1 MSVAAAALPDIITK
15 DPALQIVSDAAG
27 RMRVSVEWVRC
38 DSRRAVAVEEAVAK
52 QDGVRVVH
60 AYPRTGSVVVWYS
73 PRRCDRSAV
82 LSAISSAADVAAELI
97 PARAP
102 HSSEIAN
109 TDVLRMVIGGAA
121 LGMLGVRRYVFARS
135 PLLGP
140 NGRILATGVTV
151 FTGYPFL
158 RGALRSLR
166 SGRAGTDALV
176 SAATVASLVLREN
189 VVALTVLWL
198 LNIGEYLQDLTLRRT
213 RRAISEL
220 LRGSQDTAWIR
231 LTEGPGTGTEIQ
243 VPIDSVQIGDDVVI
257 HDHVAI
263 PVDGEVIDGEAIV
276 NQSAITGENLPV
288 SVVVGAHVHAGSV
301 VVRGRLVVRAQAV
314 GKQTAIGRI
323 IARVEE
329 AQHDRAP
336 IQTVGENFS
345 RRFVPTSFIVSAV
358 TLAITGDVRRAMTML
373 LIACPCAVG
382 LSTPTAISAAIGNGA
397 RRGILIKGGS
407 HLEQA
412 GRVDAIVF
420 DKTGTL
426 TVGRPVVTNI
436 IALHKDWEPEQV
448 LAYAASSEIHS
459 RHPLAEAVIRSTEE
473 RHITI
478 PPHEECEVLVGLG
491 MRTWADGRTLLLGS
505 PGLLRAEKV
514 RVSKKASE
522 WVDRLRRQAET
533 PLLLAVDGTLVGLIS
548 LRDEVRPEAV
558 EVLGKLRDNGIRR
571 VVMLTGDHPDIAQ
584 VVAEELGIDEW
595 RAEVMPEDKLEV
607 VRGLQNDGYVVGMVG
622 DGINDAP
629 ALAAADIG
637 IAMGLAGTDVA
648 VETADV
654 ALANDDLH
662 RLLDV
667 RDLGARAVDVIR
679 ENYGMSIAVNA
690 AGLHHR
696 RGRRAVPRAGR
707 DPAQRIL
714 RRGGDQQLPADPLP
728 ARVVAIA
735 SAAKPGAAGRHPTTR
750 RSTARRSLAGQL
762 ISVATACRVRRGST
776 RLGPTSE
783 TRSARFTPDSLS
795 LTGSTSRRK
804 V

>member
-1 MSVAAAALPDIITK
+1 MALALV
-15 DPALQIVSDAAG
+15 PALAPADEPALRVISDAAG
-27 RMRVSVEWVRC
+27 RMRVRVDWVRAN
-38 DSRRAVAVEEAVAK
+38 SRRAVAVEEAVAK
-52 QDGVRVVH
+52 CDGVRVVH

-73 PRRCDRSAV
+73 PRRCDRAAV
-82 LSAISSAADVAAELI
+82 LEAISGAAHVAAELI
-97 PARAP
+97 PARSP
-102 HSSEIAN
+102 HSEEIRN
-109 TDVLRMVIGGAA
+109 SDVLRMVIGGAA
-121 LGMLGVRRYVFARS
+121 LALLGVRRYVFARP

-140 NGRILATGVTV
+140 SGRVVATGVTI

-158 RGALRSLR
+158 RGALRSVG
-166 SGRAGTDALV
+166 SGKLGTDALV
-176 SAATVASLVLREN
+176 SAATVASLILREN

-213 RRAISEL
+213 RRAISDL
-220 LRGSQDTAWIR
+220 LRGTSDTAWIR
-231 LTEGPGTGTEIQ
+231 LPDGAEVQ
-243 VPIDSVQIGDDVVI
+243 VAIDTLEIGDEVVV

-263 PVDGEVIDGEAIV
+263 PVDGEVVDGEAVV

-288 SVVVGAHVHAGSV
+288 SIITGAHVHAGSV
-301 VVRGRLVVRAQAV
+301 VVRGRLVVRAHAV
-314 GKQTAIGRI
+314 GNQTTIGRI

-345 RRFVPTSFIVSAV
+345 RRFVPTSFVVSAL
-358 TLAITGDVRRAMTML
+358 TLLVTGDVRRAMTML

-436 IALHKDWEPEQV
+436 VSLHKDWEPEQV

-514 RVSKKASE
+514 KVSKKAQE
-522 WVDRLRRQAET
+522 WVDKLRREAET
-533 PLLLAVDGTLVGLIS
+533 PLLLAVDGTLVGVIS
-548 LRDEVRPEAV
+548 LRDEVRPDAAD
-558 EVLGKLRDNGIRR
+558 VLNQLRTSGVRR
-571 VVMLTGDHPDIAQ
+571 IVMLTGDHPDIAA
-584 VVAEELGIDEW
+584 VVADELGIGEW
-595 RAEVMPEDKLEV
+595 RAEVMPEDKLQV
-607 VRGLQNDGYVVGMVG
+607 VRQLQDEGHVVGMVG
-622 DGINDAP
+622 DGVNDAP

-654 ALANDDLH
+654 ALANDNLY

-667 RDLGARAVDVIR
+667 RDLGTRAVDVIR

-690 AGLHHR
+690 AGLLI
-696 RGRRAVPRAGR
+696 GAGGALS
-707 DPAQRIL
+707 PVLAAIL
-714 RRGGDQQLPADPLP
+714 HNASSV
-728 ARVVAIA
+728 AVVAN
-735 SAAKPGAAGRHPTTR
+735 SSR
-750 RSTARRSLAGQL
+750 L
-762 ISVATACRVRRGST
+762 IRY
-776 RLGPTSE
+776 RLE
-783 TRSARFTPDSLS
+783 
-795 LTGSTSRRK
+795 
-804 V
+804 

>member
-1 MSVAAAALPDIITK
+1 MALATALDPVQPK

-27 RMRVSVEWVRC
+27 RMRVSVDWLRC
-38 DSRRAVAVEEAVAK
+38 DSRRAVAIEEAVANE
-52 QDGVRVVH
+52 DGVRVVH

-73 PRRCDRSAV
+73 PRRCDRAAV
-82 LSAISSAADVAAELI
+82 LGAISSAAHVAAELI

-102 HSSEIAN
+102 HSEEIRN
-109 TDVLRMVIGGAA
+109 TDVLRMVVGGAA
-121 LGMLGVRRYVFARS
+121 LALLGVRRYVFARP

-140 NGRILATGVTV
+140 NGRVLATGVTI

-231 LTEGPGTGTEIQ
+231 LTDGAEVQ
-243 VPIDSVQIGDDVVI
+243 VPIDGVQIGDEVII

-263 PVDGEVIDGEAIV
+263 PVDGEVADGEAIV

-288 SVVVGAHVHAGSV
+288 SVLVGAHVHAGSV

-314 GKQTAIGRI
+314 GNQTAIGRI
-323 IARVEE
+323 ITRVEE

-345 RRFVPTSFIVSAV
+345 RRFVPTSFIVSAL
-358 TLAITGDVRRAMTML
+358 TLAVTGDVRRAMTML

-522 WVDRLRRQAET
+522 WVDRLRRKAET
-533 PLLLAVDGTLVGLIS
+533 PLLLAVDGKLVGLIS
-548 LRDEVRPEAV
+548 LRDEVRTEAV
-558 EVLGKLRDNGIRR
+558 EVLKQLRDNGIRR
-571 VVMLTGDHPDIAQ
+571 IVMLTGDHPDIAR
-584 VVAEELGIDEW
+584 VVAEELGLDEW

-690 AGLHHR
+690 AGLII
-696 RGRRAVPRAGR
+696 GAGGALS
-707 DPAQRIL
+707 PVLAAIL
-714 RRGGDQQLPADPLP
+714 HNASSV
-728 ARVVAIA
+728 AVVAN
-735 SAAKPGAAGRHPTTR
+735 SSR
-750 RSTARRSLAGQL
+750 L
-762 ISVATACRVRRGST
+762 IRY
-776 RLGPTSE
+776 RL
-783 TRSARFTPDSLS
+783 D
-795 LTGSTSRRK
+795 
-804 V
+804 

>member
-1 MSVAAAALPDIITK
+1 
-15 DPALQIVSDAAG
+15 
-27 RMRVSVEWVRC
+27 MRVQVAWVRGN
-38 DSRRAVAVEEAVAK
+38 SRRAVAVEEAVAK
-52 QDGVRVVH
+52 CNGVRVVH

-73 PRRCDRSAV
+73 PKRCDRAAV
-82 LSAISSAADVAAELI
+82 LAAIDDAAHVAADLI
-97 PARAP
+97 PTRAP
-102 HSSEIAN
+102 HSSEIRN

-121 LGMLGVRRYVFARS
+121 LALLGVRRYVFARP
-135 PLLGP
+135 PLLGTS
-140 NGRILATGVTV
+140 GRVVASGVTI

-176 SAATVASLVLREN
+176 SAATVASLILREN

-220 LRGSQDTAWIR
+220 LRGSQDTAWVR
-231 LTEGPGTGTEIQ
+231 LAEDSARPDARTEVQ
-243 VPIDSVQIGDDVVI
+243 VPIDTLQIGDEVVV

-263 PVDGEVIDGEAIV
+263 PVDGEVVDGEAVV

-288 SVVVGAHVHAGSV
+288 SVGVGAHVHAGSV
-301 VVRGRLVVRAQAV
+301 VVRGRLVVRAEAV
-314 GKQTAIGRI
+314 GSQTTIGRI
-323 IARVEE
+323 ITRVEQ
-329 AQHDRAP
+329 AQLDRAP

-345 RRFVPTSFIVSAV
+345 RRFVPTSFIVSAI

-382 LSTPTAISAAIGNGA
+382 LATPTAISAAIGNGA

-436 IALHKDWEPEQV
+436 VAMHKDWQPEQV

-473 RHITI
+473 RHISI

-505 PGLLRAEKV
+505 PSLLRAEKV
-514 RVSKKASE
+514 KVPKKASE
-522 WVDRLRRQAET
+522 WVAKLRSQAET

-548 LRDEVRPEAV
+548 LRDEVRPEAAA
-558 EVLGKLRDNGIRR
+558 VLTKLRASGIRR
-571 VVMLTGDHPDIAQ
+571 IVMLTGDHPDIAE
-584 VVAEELGIDEW
+584 VVAGELGIDEW

-607 VRGLQNDGYVVGMVG
+607 VRNLQEEGYVVGMVG

-690 AGLHHR
+690 AGLLI
-696 RGRRAVPRAGR
+696 GAGGALS
-707 DPAQRIL
+707 PVLAAIL
-714 RRGGDQQLPADPLP
+714 HNASSV
-728 ARVVAIA
+728 AVVAN
-735 SAAKPGAAGRHPTTR
+735 SSR
-750 RSTARRSLAGQL
+750 L
-762 ISVATACRVRRGST
+762 IRY
-776 RLGPTSE
+776 RL
-783 TRSARFTPDSLS
+783 D
-795 LTGSTSRRK
+795 
-804 V
+804 

>member
-1 MSVAAAALPDIITK
+1 MTDLLV
-15 DPALQIVSDAAG
+15 VSDAAG
-27 RMRVSVEWVRC
+27 RMRVKVPWVRA
-38 DSRRAVAVEEAVAK
+38 DSRRAVAVEEAVDR
-52 QDGVRVVH
+52 QHGVRAVH
-60 AYPRTGSVVVWYS
+60 AYPHTGSVVVWYS
-73 PRRCDRSAV
+73 PKRCDRAEV
-82 LSAISSAADVAAELI
+82 LSAITSAEHVAAELI
-97 PARAP
+97 PARTP
-102 HSSEIAN
+102 RSSDIRN
-109 TDVLRMVIGGAA
+109 TEVLRMVIGGAA
-121 LGMLGVRRYVFARS
+121 LALLGVRRYAFNQP

-140 NGRILATGVTV
+140 SGRLVATGATV
-151 FTGYPFL
+151 FMGYPFL

-176 SAATVASLVLREN
+176 TAATVASLILREN

-231 LTEGPGTGTEIQ
+231 LTGGPQVGTEIQ
-243 VPIDSVQIGDDVVI
+243 VPIDTVEIGDEVVI

-263 PVDGEVIDGEAIV
+263 PVDGEVVDGEAVV

-288 SVVVGAHVHAGSV
+288 SVTVGAHVHAGSV
-301 VVRGRLVVRAQAV
+301 VVRGRLVVRADAV
-314 GKQTAIGRI
+314 GNETTIGRI

-329 AQHDRAP
+329 AQNDRAP
-336 IQTVGENFS
+336 IQTIGENFS
-345 RRFVPTSFIVSAV
+345 RRFVPTSFIVSAI
-358 TLAITGDVRRAMTML
+358 TLAISGDVRRAMTML

-436 IALHKDWEPEQV
+436 VALHDDWQPEQV
-448 LAYAASSEIHS
+448 LAYAASSELHS

-473 RHITI
+473 RRITI

-505 PGLLRAEKV
+505 PSLLRSENV
-514 RVSKKASE
+514 EVSREAAD
-522 WVDRLRRQAET
+522 WVDKLRRQAET
-533 PLLLAVDGTLVGLIS
+533 PLLLAVDETLVGLIS
-548 LRDEVRPEAV
+548 LRDEFRSEAPD
-558 EVLGKLRDNGIRR
+558 VLKKLRTNGIRR
-571 VVMLTGDHPDIAQ
+571 IVMLTGDHPDIAK
-584 VVAEELGIDEW
+584 VVAGDLDIDEW

-607 VRGLQNDGYVVGMVG
+607 VRQLQDEGYTVGMVG
-622 DGINDAP
+622 DGNNDAP
-629 ALAAADIG
+629 ALAAANIG

-654 ALANDDLH
+654 ALANDDLR

-667 RDLGARAVDVIR
+667 GDLGARAVEVIR
-679 ENYGMSIAVNA
+679 QNYGMSIAVNA
-690 AGLHHR
+690 AGLLI
-696 RGRRAVPRAGR
+696 GAGGALS
-707 DPAQRIL
+707 PVLAAIL
-714 RRGGDQQLPADPLP
+714 HNASSV
-728 ARVVAIA
+728 AVVAN
-735 SAAKPGAAGRHPTTR
+735 SSR
-750 RSTARRSLAGQL
+750 L
-762 ISVATACRVRRGST
+762 IRY
-776 RLGPTSE
+776 RL
-783 TRSARFTPDSLS
+783 D
-795 LTGSTSRRK
+795 
-804 V
+804 

>member
-1 MSVAAAALPDIITK
+1 MSPRPGLRRGDDAAK
-15 DPALQIVSDAAG
+15 DPALKVISDAAG
-27 RMRVSVEWVRC
+27 RMRVSVGWVRAN
-38 DSRRAVAVEEAVAK
+38 SRRAVAVEEAVAK
-52 QDGVRVVH
+52 EQGVRAVH

-73 PRRCDRSAV
+73 PRRGDRSAV
-82 LSAISSAADVAAELI
+82 LAAITGAAHVAAELI

-102 HSSEIAN
+102 HSSEIRN
-109 TDVLRMVIGGAA
+109 SDVLRMVIGGAA
-121 LGMLGVRRYVFARS
+121 LALLGVRRYVFARP

-140 NGRILATGVTV
+140 SGRAFATGVTV

-231 LTEGPGTGTEIQ
+231 LTDGPLAGTEIQ
-243 VPIDSVQIGDDVVI
+243 VPIDTRARS
-257 HDHVAI
+257 ATRWWSTTTSRYRWTARWSTARRSSTSPRS
-263 PVDGEVIDGEAIV
+263 PVRTCR
-276 NQSAITGENLPV
+276 SA
-288 SVVVGAHVHAGSV
+288 SWSGARVHAGSV
-301 VVRGRLVVRAQAV
+301 VVRGRLVVRARAV
-314 GKQTAIGRI
+314 GNQTTIGRI

-345 RRFVPTSFIVSAV
+345 RRFVPTSFIVSAI

-382 LSTPTAISAAIGNGA
+382 LATPTAISAAIGNGA

-436 IALHKDWEPEQV
+436 VAMHKDWQPEQV

-473 RHITI
+473 RHISI

-505 PGLLRAEKV
+505 PSLLRAEKV
-514 RVSKKASE
+514 KVSKKASE
-522 WVDRLRRQAET
+522 WVDKLRRQAET

-548 LRDEVRPEAV
+548 LRDEVRPEAA
-558 EVLGKLRDNGIRR
+558 EVLKKLRANGIRR
-571 VVMLTGDHPDIAQ
+571 IVMLTGDHPEIAQ
-584 VVAEELGIDEW
+584 VVAGELGIDEW

-607 VRGLQNDGYVVGMVG
+607 VRELQDEGFVVGMVG

-690 AGLHHR
+690 AGLII
-696 RGRRAVPRAGR
+696 GAGGALS
-707 DPAQRIL
+707 PVLAAIL
-714 RRGGDQQLPADPLP
+714 HNASSV
-728 ARVVAIA
+728 AVVAN
-735 SAAKPGAAGRHPTTR
+735 SSR
-750 RSTARRSLAGQL
+750 L
-762 ISVATACRVRRGST
+762 IRY
-776 RLGPTSE
+776 RLN
-783 TRSARFTPDSLS
+783 
-795 LTGSTSRRK
+795 
-804 V
+804 

>member
-1 MSVAAAALPDIITK
+1 MALAIVEEVAAPE
-15 DPALQIVSDAAG
+15 DPALQVVSDAAG
-27 RMRVSVEWVRC
+27 RMRVQVAWVRS

-52 QDGVRVVH
+52 ENGVRVVH

-73 PRRCDRSAV
+73 PKRCDRAAV
-82 LSAISSAADVAAELI
+82 LAAISGAAHVAAELI
-97 PARAP
+97 PARVP
-102 HSSEIAN
+102 HSSEIRNA
-109 TDVLRMVIGGAA
+109 DVLRMVIGGAA
-121 LGMLGVRRYVFARS
+121 LALLGVRRYVFARP

-140 NGRILATGVTV
+140 SGRVVATGVTI

-166 SGRAGTDALV
+166 SGKAGTDALV
-176 SAATVASLVLREN
+176 SAATVASLILREN

-220 LRGSQDTAWIR
+220 LRGNQDTAWIR
-231 LTEGPGTGTEIQ
+231 LTDGTEIQ
-243 VPIDSVQIGDDVVI
+243 VPMDTVQIGDEVVV

-263 PVDGEVIDGEAIV
+263 PVDGEVLDGEAIV
-276 NQSAITGENLPV
+276 NQSAITGETLPV
-288 SVVVGAHVHAGSV
+288 SVTVGKRVHAGSV
-301 VVRGRLVVRAQAV
+301 VERGRLVVRARAV
-314 GKQTAIGRI
+314 GKQTTIGRI
-323 IARVEE
+323 ITRVEE

-345 RRFVPTSFIVSAV
+345 RRFVPTSFIVSAL
-358 TLAITGDVRRAMTML
+358 TLLVTGDVRRAMTML

-436 IALHKDWEPEQV
+436 VAMHKDWEPEQV

-473 RHITI
+473 RHISI

-505 PGLLRAEKV
+505 PGLLRSEKV

-522 WVDRLRRQAET
+522 WVDKLRRQAET
-533 PLLLAVDGTLVGLIS
+533 PLLLAVDGKLVGLIS
-548 LRDEVRPEAV
+548 LRDEVRPEAT
-558 EVLGKLRDNGIRR
+558 EVLKALRDSGVRR
-571 VVMLTGDHPDIAQ
+571 IVMLTGDHPEIAE
-584 VVAEELGIDEW
+584 VVAQELGIDEW

-607 VRGLQNDGYVVGMVG
+607 VRELQNDGYVVGMVG

-690 AGLHHR
+690 AGLLI
-696 RGRRAVPRAGR
+696 GAGGVLS
-707 DPAQRIL
+707 PVLAAIL
-714 RRGGDQQLPADPLP
+714 HN
-728 ARVVAIA
+728 A
-735 SAAKPGAAGRHPTTR
+735 S
-750 RSTARRSLAGQL
+750 
-762 ISVATACRVRRGST
+762 SVAVVVNSS
-776 RLGPTSE
+776 RLI
-783 TRSARFTPDSLS
+783 RYRLD
-795 LTGSTSRRK
+795 
-804 V
+804 

>member
-1 MSVAAAALPDIITK
+1 MDLALVPDVDDQVRAK
-15 DPALQIVSDAAG
+15 DPALQVISDAAG
-27 RMRVSVEWVRC
+27 RMRVAVAWVRA

-52 QDGVRVVH
+52 CEGVRVVH

-73 PRRCDRSAV
+73 PRRCDRSSV
-82 LSAISSAADVAAELI
+82 LAAIGDAAHVAAELI

-102 HSSEIAN
+102 HSTEIRNA
-109 TDVLRMVIGGAA
+109 DVLRMVIGGAA
-121 LGMLGVRRYVFARS
+121 LALLGMRRYVFARP

-140 NGRILATGVTV
+140 SGRLFATGVTV

-166 SGRAGTDALV
+166 SGKAGTDALV

-220 LRGSQDTAWIR
+220 LRGNQDTAWLR
-231 LTEGPGTGTEIQ
+231 LDDGPTPREVQ
-243 VPIDSVQIGDDVVI
+243 VPIDTVQIGDEVVV

-263 PVDGEVIDGEAIV
+263 PVDGEVVDGEAVV

-288 SVVVGAHVHAGSV
+288 SIVAGAHVHAGSV
-301 VVRGRLVVRAQAV
+301 VVRGRLVVRASAV
-314 GKQTAIGRI
+314 GNQTTIGRI

-345 RRFVPTSFIVSAV
+345 RRFVPTSFIVSAI

-382 LSTPTAISAAIGNGA
+382 LATPTAISAAIGNGA

-412 GRVDAIVF
+412 GQVDAIVF

-436 IALHKDWEPEQV
+436 IALHKDWQPEQV

-505 PGLLRAEKV
+505 PGLLRSEKV

-548 LRDEVRPEAV
+548 LRDEVRPEAAD
-558 EVLGKLRDNGIRR
+558 VLKKLRANGIRR
-571 VVMLTGDHPDIAQ
+571 VVMLTGDHPDIAE
-584 VVAEELGIDEW
+584 VVARELGIDEW
-595 RAEVMPEDKLEV
+595 HAEVMPEDKLAA
-607 VRGLQNDGYVVGMVG
+607 VRELQDEGFIVGMVG

-690 AGLHHR
+690 AGLII
-696 RGRRAVPRAGR
+696 GAGGALS
-707 DPAQRIL
+707 PVLAAIL
-714 RRGGDQQLPADPLP
+714 HNASSV
-728 ARVVAIA
+728 AVVAN
-735 SAAKPGAAGRHPTTR
+735 SSR
-750 RSTARRSLAGQL
+750 L
-762 ISVATACRVRRGST
+762 IRYRLDAPRNGS
-776 RLGPTSE
+776 GN
-783 TRSARFTPDSLS
+783 
-795 LTGSTSRRK
+795 
-804 V
+804 

>member
-1 MSVAAAALPDIITK
+1 MPHAV
-15 DPALQIVSDAAG
+15 VSDAAG
-27 RMRVSVEWVRC
+27 RMRVHVGWVRGN
-38 DSRRAVAVEEAVAK
+38 SRRALAVEEAVAK
-52 QDGVRVVH
+52 QNGVRVVH

-73 PRRCDRSAV
+73 PRRCDHSAV
-82 LSAISSAADVAAELI
+82 LQAISDAQHVAAEFI

-102 HSSEIAN
+102 HSSEIRNA
-109 TDVLRMVIGGAA
+109 DVLRMVIGGAA
-121 LGMLGVRRYVFARS
+121 LALLGVRRYVFKRP

-140 NGRILATGVTV
+140 SGRMVATGVTI

-166 SGRAGTDALV
+166 SGKAGTDALV
-176 SAATVASLVLREN
+176 SAATVASLILREN

-220 LRGSQDTAWIR
+220 LRGNQDTAWIR
-231 LTEGPGTGTEIQ
+231 LPDGAEVQ
-243 VPIDSVQIGDDVVI
+243 VPIDTVQIGDDVVV

-263 PVDGEVIDGEAIV
+263 PVDGEVVDGEAIV

-288 SVVVGAHVHAGSV
+288 SVVVGTHVHAGSV

-314 GKQTAIGRI
+314 GNQTTIGRI
-323 IARVEE
+323 ITRVEE
-329 AQHDRAP
+329 AQQDRAP
-336 IQTVGENFS
+336 IQTIGENFS
-345 RRFVPTSFIVSAV
+345 RRFVPASFIVSAI
-358 TLAITGDVRRAMTML
+358 TLLITADVRRAMTML

-412 GRVDAIVF
+412 GRVEAIVF

-436 IALHKDWEPEQV
+436 IAMHKDWEPEQV

-473 RHITI
+473 RRISI

-505 PGLLRAEKV
+505 PSLLRSENVK
-514 RVSKKASE
+514 VSKKASE
-522 WVDRLRRQAET
+522 WVDTLRRQAET

-548 LRDEVRPEAV
+548 LRDEVRSEAA
-558 EVLGKLRDNGIRR
+558 EVLKQLRDNGVRR
-571 VVMLTGDHPDIAQ
+571 IVMLTGDHPDIAK

-607 VRGLQNDGYVVGMVG
+607 VRELQDDGYVVGMVG
-622 DGINDAP
+622 DGVNDAP

-654 ALANDDLH
+654 ALANDDLQ

-667 RDLGARAVDVIR
+667 RDLGGRAVEVVR
-679 ENYGMSIAVNA
+679 QNYGMSIAVNA
-690 AGLHHR
+690 AGLLI
-696 RGRRAVPRAGR
+696 GAGGALS
-707 DPAQRIL
+707 PVLAAIL
-714 RRGGDQQLPADPLP
+714 HNASSV
-728 ARVVAIA
+728 AVVAN
-735 SAAKPGAAGRHPTTR
+735 SSR
-750 RSTARRSLAGQL
+750 L
-762 ISVATACRVRRGST
+762 IRY
-776 RLGPTSE
+776 RL
-783 TRSARFTPDSLS
+783 D
-795 LTGSTSRRK
+795 
-804 V
+804 

>member
-1 MSVAAAALPDIITK
+1 
-15 DPALQIVSDAAG
+15 
-27 RMRVSVEWVRC
+27 MRVRVDWVRAN
-38 DSRRAVAVEEAVAK
+38 SRRAVAVEEAVAK
-52 QDGVRVVH
+52 CDGVRVVH

-73 PRRCDRSAV
+73 PRRCDRAAV
-82 LSAISSAADVAAELI
+82 LEAISGAAHVAAELI
-97 PARAP
+97 PARSP
-102 HSSEIAN
+102 HSEEIRN
-109 TDVLRMVIGGAA
+109 SDVLRMVIGGAA
-121 LGMLGVRRYVFARS
+121 LALLGVRRYVFARP

-140 NGRILATGVTV
+140 SGRVVATGVTI

-158 RGALRSLR
+158 RGALRSVG
-166 SGRAGTDALV
+166 SGKLGTDALV
-176 SAATVASLVLREN
+176 SAATVASLILREN

-213 RRAISEL
+213 RRAISDL
-220 LRGSQDTAWIR
+220 LRGTSDTAWIR
-231 LTEGPGTGTEIQ
+231 LPDGAEVQ
-243 VPIDSVQIGDDVVI
+243 VAIDTLEIGDEVVV

-263 PVDGEVIDGEAIV
+263 PVDGEVVDGEAVV

-288 SVVVGAHVHAGSV
+288 SIITGAHVHAGSV
-301 VVRGRLVVRAQAV
+301 VVRGRLVVRAHAV
-314 GKQTAIGRI
+314 GNQTTIGRI

-345 RRFVPTSFIVSAV
+345 RRFVPTSFVVSAL
-358 TLAITGDVRRAMTML
+358 TLLVTGDVRRAMTML

-436 IALHKDWEPEQV
+436 VSLHKDWEPEQV

-514 RVSKKASE
+514 KVSKKAQE
-522 WVDRLRRQAET
+522 WVDKLRREAET
-533 PLLLAVDGTLVGLIS
+533 PLLLAVDGTLVGVIS
-548 LRDEVRPEAV
+548 LRDEVRPDAAD
-558 EVLGKLRDNGIRR
+558 VLNQLRTSGVRR
-571 VVMLTGDHPDIAQ
+571 IVMLTGDHPDIAA
-584 VVAEELGIDEW
+584 VVADELGIGEW
-595 RAEVMPEDKLEV
+595 RAEVMPEDKLQV
-607 VRGLQNDGYVVGMVG
+607 VRQLQDEGHVVGMVG
-622 DGINDAP
+622 DGVNDAP

-654 ALANDDLH
+654 ALANDNLY

-690 AGLHHR
+690 AGLLI
-696 RGRRAVPRAGR
+696 GAGGALS
-707 DPAQRIL
+707 PVLAAIL
-714 RRGGDQQLPADPLP
+714 HNASSV
-728 ARVVAIA
+728 AVVAN
-735 SAAKPGAAGRHPTTR
+735 SSR
-750 RSTARRSLAGQL
+750 L
-762 ISVATACRVRRGST
+762 IRY
-776 RLGPTSE
+776 RLE
-783 TRSARFTPDSLS
+783 
-795 LTGSTSRRK
+795 
-804 V
+804 

>member
-1 MSVAAAALPDIITK
+1 MDLALVPDVDDEVRAK
-15 DPALQIVSDAAG
+15 DPALQVISDAAG
-27 RMRVSVEWVRC
+27 RMRVAVSWVRA

-52 QDGVRVVH
+52 CEGVRVVH

-73 PRRCDRSAV
+73 PRRCDRSSV
-82 LSAISSAADVAAELI
+82 LAAIGDAAHVAAELI
-97 PARAP
+97 PVRAP
-102 HSSEIAN
+102 HSSEIRNA
-109 TDVLRMVIGGAA
+109 DVLRMVIGGAA
-121 LGMLGVRRYVFARS
+121 LGLLGVRRYVFARP

-140 NGRILATGVTV
+140 SGRLFATGVTV

-166 SGRAGTDALV
+166 SGKAGTDALV

-220 LRGSQDTAWIR
+220 LRGNQDTAWLR
-231 LTEGPGTGTEIQ
+231 LDDGSEVQ
-243 VPIDSVQIGDDVVI
+243 VPIDTVQIGDEVVV

-263 PVDGEVIDGEAIV
+263 PVDGEVVDGEAVV

-288 SVVVGAHVHAGSV
+288 SIVAGAHVHAGSV
-301 VVRGRLVVRAQAV
+301 VVRGRLVVRASAV
-314 GKQTAIGRI
+314 GNQTTIGRI
-323 IARVEE
+323 ITRVEE

-345 RRFVPTSFIVSAV
+345 RRFVPTSFIVSAI

-382 LSTPTAISAAIGNGA
+382 LATPTAISAAIGNGA

-436 IALHKDWEPEQV
+436 IALHKDWQPEQV

-505 PGLLRAEKV
+505 PGLLRSEKV

-533 PLLLAVDGTLVGLIS
+533 PLLLAVDSTLVGLIS
-548 LRDEVRPEAV
+548 LRDEVRPEAAD
-558 EVLGKLRDNGIRR
+558 VLKKLRANGIRR
-571 VVMLTGDHPDIAQ
+571 VVMLTGDHPDIAE
-584 VVAEELGIDEW
+584 VVARELGIDEW
-595 RAEVMPEDKLEV
+595 HAEVMPEDKLAA
-607 VRGLQNDGYVVGMVG
+607 VRELQDEGFIVGMVG

-690 AGLHHR
+690 AGLIIGAGGALSPVLAAILHNASSV
-696 RGRRAVPRAGR
+696 AVVANSSRLIRYRLDAPRNG
-707 DPAQRIL
+707 
-714 RRGGDQQLPADPLP
+714 GGD
-728 ARVVAIA
+728 
-735 SAAKPGAAGRHPTTR
+735 
-750 RSTARRSLAGQL
+750 
-762 ISVATACRVRRGST
+762 
-776 RLGPTSE
+776 
-783 TRSARFTPDSLS
+783 
-795 LTGSTSRRK
+795 
-804 V
+804 

>member
-1 MSVAAAALPDIITK
+1 MSAAVCPD
-15 DPALQIVSDAAG
+15 LVVLSDAAG
-27 RMRVSVEWVRC
+27 RMRVRVPWMRANSP
-38 DSRRAVAVEEAVAK
+38 RAVAVEEAVDR
-52 QDGVRVVH
+52 QHGVRTVH
-60 AYPRTGSVVVWYS
+60 AYPHTGSVVVWYS
-73 PRRCDRSAV
+73 PKRCDRAEVLAAITSAEH
-82 LSAISSAADVAAELI
+82 VAAELI
-97 PARAP
+97 PARTPRSAD
-102 HSSEIAN
+102 IRN
-109 TDVLRMVIGGAA
+109 TEVLRMVIGGAA
-121 LGMLGVRRYVFARS
+121 LALLGVRRYAFNRP

-140 NGRILATGVTV
+140 TGRLAATGATV
-151 FTGYPFL
+151 FMGYPFL

-176 SAATVASLVLREN
+176 TAATVASLVLREN

-213 RRAISEL
+213 RRAISDL
-220 LRGSQDTAWIR
+220 LRGTADTAWIL
-231 LTEGPGTGTEIQ
+231 LTEGQQKGTEVQ
-243 VPIDSVQIGDDVVI
+243 VPIDTVQIGDHVVI

-276 NQSAITGENLPV
+276 DQSAITGETLPV
-288 SVVVGAHVHAGSV
+288 SFAAGSAVHAGSV
-301 VVRGRLVVRAQAV
+301 VLRGRLVVRARAV
-314 GKQTAIGRI
+314 GNETTIGRI
-323 IARVEE
+323 ITRVEE

-345 RRFVPTSFIVSAV
+345 RRFVPISFIVSAI

-382 LSTPTAISAAIGNGA
+382 LATPTAISAAIGNGA

-436 IALHKDWEPEQV
+436 IALHKDWQPEQV
-448 LAYAASSEIHS
+448 LAYAASSELHS

-473 RHITI
+473 RRIII

-505 PGLLRAEKV
+505 PSLLRSEKV
-514 RVSKKASE
+514 KVSKKAAD
-522 WVDRLRRQAET
+522 WVDTLRRQAET

-548 LRDEVRPEAV
+548 LRDEVRSEAPD
-558 EVLGKLRDNGIRR
+558 VLTKLRANGIRR
-571 VVMLTGDHPDIAQ
+571 IVMLTGDHPDIAK
-584 VVAEELGIDEW
+584 VVADDLGIDEW
-595 RAEVMPEDKLEV
+595 RAEVLPEDKLEV
-607 VRGLQNDGYVVGMVG
+607 VRQLQEEGYTVGMVG

-654 ALANDDLH
+654 ALANDDLN

-667 RDLGARAVDVIR
+667 GDLGARAVDVIQQ
-679 ENYGMSIAVNA
+679 NYGMSIAVNA
-690 AGLHHR
+690 AGLLI
-696 RGRRAVPRAGR
+696 GAGGALS
-707 DPAQRIL
+707 PVLAAIL
-714 RRGGDQQLPADPLP
+714 HNASSV
-728 ARVVAIA
+728 AVVAN
-735 SAAKPGAAGRHPTTR
+735 SSR
-750 RSTARRSLAGQL
+750 L
-762 ISVATACRVRRGST
+762 IRY
-776 RLGPTSE
+776 RL
-783 TRSARFTPDSLS
+783 D
-795 LTGSTSRRK
+795 
-804 V
+804 